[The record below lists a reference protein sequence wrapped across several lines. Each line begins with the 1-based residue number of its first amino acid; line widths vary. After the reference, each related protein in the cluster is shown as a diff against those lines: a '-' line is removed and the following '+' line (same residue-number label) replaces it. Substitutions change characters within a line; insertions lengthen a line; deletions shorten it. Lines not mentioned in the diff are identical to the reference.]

1 MKFLIVFSLLVP
13 FVPPSSD
20 RCAGSQAFVNSVR
33 GGSAPS
39 GWWPAMGGIM
49 SRTAKEMQAEWQEAK
64 VVRLNTVVNVATL
77 AELASKPLPVRRP
90 SLPRV
95 VLHECAY
102 ERLYVE
108 NEPSNVMYPSNM
120 IGLPEFE
127 CECALREASAGAE
140 TTWAPP
146 RRSSVHP
153 AAAKATVGLG
163 APEGGGPAGSGEGR
177 EHLHSHIPALTAS
190 SVGAWGWGA
199 EPVDSPRPS
208 RRGLPGSPQATTP
221 RKSILRRTTSQPTSP
236 SAHVAQDG
244 EGALGCGR
252 LHSLETPP
260 ERRLHAVDE
269 QHAHQDQQTL
279 LLESA
284 KAQHRNDVLQLAI
297 QLPTTIVVPAAGA
310 AAHGNHAVNA
320 GGEERAEQTGGG
332 AHGVLA
338 ANAGGEEQAPYNDG
352 GVPRPRQGLVHV
364 ASLQAWGNDLSREF
378 VKEKLHEVQE
388 LPEDA
393 SGESQ
398 SWRRPSY
405 WNSRSFSFAEE
416 RVSPAAA
423 TSTSSNFSFTSGC
436 GESNT
441 GDAVLPQE
449 VSAVTARTITAPDE
463 PPAQAVTVDVSAR

>member
-1 MKFLIVFSLLVP
+1 MT
-13 FVPPSSD
+13 
-20 RCAGSQAFVNSVR
+20 
-33 GGSAPS
+33 
-39 GWWPAMGGIM
+39 
-49 SRTAKEMQAEWQEAK
+49 RTAKEMQAEWQEAK

-77 AELASKPLPVRRP
+77 AELASKPLPVRRA
-90 SLPRV
+90 SHPRV

-108 NEPSNVMYPSNM
+108 NEPSNVMYLSNM

-127 CECALREASAGAE
+127 CECALREASAATE

-146 RRSSVHP
+146 RRPSEHP
-153 AAAKATVGLG
+153 AAAKATLGLG
-163 APEGGGPAGSGEGR
+163 APDGGGPAGSGEGR

-199 EPVDSPRPS
+199 EPSDSPRPS
-208 RRGLPGSPQATTP
+208 RRGLPGSPPATTP

-236 SAHVAQDG
+236 SPHVAQAG

-269 QHAHQDQQTL
+269 LQPQQDQQTL

-284 KAQHRNDVLQLAI
+284 KPQHRNDVLQL
-297 QLPTTIVVPAAGA
+297 PIVVPAAGA
-310 AAHGNHAVNA
+310 AAEGNHDVFALNA

-338 ANAGGEEQAPYNDG
+338 ANAGGEEQAPHNG
-352 GVPRPRQGLVHV
+352 GGMPLARHGLVHV

-388 LPEDA
+388 PPGDE
-393 SGESQ
+393 SGESHSWMRPS
-398 SWRRPSY
+398 SWR
-405 WNSRSFSFAEE
+405 SRQFSFAEE

-423 TSTSSNFSFTSGC
+423 TSTSSSFSFTSGC

-441 GDAVLPQE
+441 GDAGLLQE
-449 VSAVTARTITAPDE
+449 VSAVTARNITAPDE
-463 PPAQAVTVDVSAR
+463 SPAHAVTVDVSAR